1 MVKAMG
7 LPLMAV
13 PGVEADDVI
22 GTLAREA
29 ERAGRPVLISTGDK
43 DMAQLVT
50 PGITLINTMTN
61 TILGPDEVVTKYG
74 VPPELIIDF
83 LALMGDSSDNIPG
96 VPGVGEK
103 TAQALLQGLGGL
115 DTLYAEP
122 EKIAELSFRGA
133 KTMAAKLEQN
143 KEVAY
148 LSYQLATIKTDVEL
162 ELTCEELEVQPPA
175 ADDLLALFRQY
186 EFKRWTTDV
195 EAGKWLQAKGGKPAA
210 KPAVP
215 AAAVEAEVEVEAATA
230 LSAEHYVTI
239 LDEATLLTWIDKLKQ
254 APLFAFDTETDSL
267 DNISANM
274 VGLSFAVEPGVAAY
288 VPVAHDYLDAPDQ
301 IPRERVLAIAREQHY
316 QPSIHARSLRD
327 NRSHTIGLVV
337 PEITNYGFAVFS
349 HELETLCREAGVQ
362 LLISCTDEN
371 PGQESVVVNNMIA
384 RQVDGLIVASCMHS
398 DADYLKLSEQL
409 PVVLFDRSPSDSAL
423 PLVMT
428 DSVTP
433 TAELISRIAPQ
444 HADEFWFLGGQP
456 RLSPSRDRLAGFTQG
471 LAQAGVTLRP
481 EWVINGNYHPS
492 SGYEMFAALCARLGR
507 PPKALFT
514 AACGLLEGVLRY
526 MSQHHLLDSN
536 IHLASFD
543 DHYLY
548 DSLSLRIDTVQ
559 QDNRQLAWHCYDL
572 LSQLIDGQAPEP
584 LQRYLPATLQF
595 RHA

>member
-1 MVKAMG
+1 MVMKTKR
-7 LPLMAV
+7 V
-13 PGVEADDVI
+13 TI
-22 GTLAREA
+22 
-29 ERAGRPVLISTGDK
+29 K
-43 DMAQLVT
+43 D
-50 PGITLINTMTN
+50 
-61 TILGPDEVVTKYG
+61 
-74 VPPELIIDF
+74 
-83 LALMGDSSDNIPG
+83 
-96 VPGVGEK
+96 
-103 TAQALLQGLGGL
+103 
-115 DTLYAEP
+115 
-122 EKIAELSFRGA
+122 IAEL
-133 KTMAAKLEQN
+133 
-143 KEVAY
+143 
-148 LSYQLATIKTDVEL
+148 
-162 ELTCEELEVQPPA
+162 
-175 ADDLLALFRQY
+175 
-186 EFKRWTTDV
+186 
-195 EAGKWLQAKGGKPAA
+195 AGVSK
-210 KPAVP
+210 
-215 AAAVEAEVEVEAATA
+215 ATA
-230 LSAEHYVTI
+230 SLVLNGRGKELRVA
-239 LDEATLLTWIDKLKQ
+239 Q
-254 APLFAFDTETDSL
+254 ET
-267 DNISANM
+267 
-274 VGLSFAVEPGVAAY
+274 
-288 VPVAHDYLDAPDQ
+288 
-301 IPRERVLAIAREQHY
+301 RERVLAIAREQHY

-384 RQVDGLIVASCMHS
+384 RQIDGLIVASCMHS

-595 RHA
+595 RHP